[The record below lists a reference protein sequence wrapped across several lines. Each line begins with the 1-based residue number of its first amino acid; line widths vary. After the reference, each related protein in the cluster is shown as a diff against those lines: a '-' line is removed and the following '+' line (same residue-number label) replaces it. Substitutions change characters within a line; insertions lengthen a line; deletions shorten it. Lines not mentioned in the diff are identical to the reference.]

1 MKINKKLVTNSDKKQ
16 WENITLEQFN
26 LIQEAMHIEDETER
40 VLELVSIIFGEDT
53 LDLPVAEFQQK
64 VKQLSFL
71 SEKVPE
77 VATKKKYTLNGKTYS
92 LAADLTRMTAS
103 QYVDF
108 TNLAKDGKLNQQIA
122 VFLIPEGKTYNE
134 GYDIE
139 EVFKDALQ
147 MSIVDAQAL
156 AFLFKRQLLAFITLF
171 QHYSIKA
178 IKKLKLE
185 KSLENEMIARIKDQ
199 TILTESL
206 LIS

>member
-147 MSIVDAQAL
+147 ISIVDAQAL

-171 QHYSIKA
+171 QHYSIKS